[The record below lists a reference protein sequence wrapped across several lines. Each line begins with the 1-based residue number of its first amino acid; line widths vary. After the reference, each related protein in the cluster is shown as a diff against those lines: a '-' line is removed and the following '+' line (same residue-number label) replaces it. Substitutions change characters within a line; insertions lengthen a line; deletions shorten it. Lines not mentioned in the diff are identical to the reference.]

1 MNPTKVLVVGGG
13 VAGSACAIQL
23 RTHHL
28 DVTLVEKSNFPR
40 DKVCGCCIGG
50 AGIKML
56 ENLSCHA
63 SLLNRATNASTVDQ
77 PLLQQIMAQAV
88 QVKRWRGSLGGRTI
102 QVDLP
107 SGIAISR
114 SALDSTLLKTVRDAG
129 CNVQMPCNARI
140 TDVASKHVKVT
151 LQHPTRSEQRE
162 FDLVVLATGLNSQ
175 GLSSWLPW
183 RESPHGPFGVSWT
196 AHCDEITPHV
206 IHMACD
212 HDGYVGLIRLESGQV
227 DVAAALR
234 SGSAAAQRGSPSQRV
249 QQILNRSSFPDFRWG
264 PPSKVMTTPPLR
276 RSRVAG
282 KGRLLTVGDASGYVE
297 PFTGEGMTWGLQSG
311 IALANLIGSYMKP
324 TRQDPCS
331 TIGEQW
337 DSDQQKLLRRKKR
350 TCRIVTNALRSPWA
364 RKTIGTALAS
374 FPKLATPLIRQL
386 G

>member
-13 VAGSACAIQL
+13 VAGSACAIEL
-23 RTHHL
+23 RTHHV

-50 AGIKML
+50 AGIEVLK
-56 ENLSCHA
+56 NLSCHA
-63 SLLNRATNASTVDQ
+63 SLLTQATTAPAVDR
-77 PLLQQIMAQAV
+77 PLFQQIMDQAV
-88 QVKRWRGSLGGRTI
+88 QVKQWRGSLGGRTI

-107 SGIAISR
+107 AGIAISR
-114 SALDSTLLKTVRDAG
+114 AALDSTLLKAAREAG

-140 TDVASKHVKVT
+140 SEVASQHVKVT
-151 LQHPTRSEQRE
+151 LQHSSHTEQRD

-175 GLSSWLPW
+175 GLSSLLPW

-196 AHCDEITPHV
+196 AHCDEIAPHV

-212 HDGYVGLIRLESGQV
+212 HDGYVGLVRLESGHV
-227 DVAAALR
+227 DVAAALH
-234 SGSAAAQRGSPSQRV
+234 SGSAAAQQGSPAERV
-249 QQILNRSSFPDFRWG
+249 QQILYRSSFPDFQWG
-264 PPSKVMTTPPLR
+264 PPTKVMTTPPLR

-282 KGRLLTVGDASGYVE
+282 RGRLLSVGDAAGYVE

-311 IALANLIGSYMKP
+311 IAVANLIGSCVNP
-324 TRQDPCS
+324 TQQDQRS
-331 TIGEQW
+331 TIGDQW
-337 DSDQQKLLRRKKR
+337 DRDQQRLLRRKKR
-350 TCRIVTNALRSPWA
+350 TCRMVTNALRSTWA

-386 G
+386 S